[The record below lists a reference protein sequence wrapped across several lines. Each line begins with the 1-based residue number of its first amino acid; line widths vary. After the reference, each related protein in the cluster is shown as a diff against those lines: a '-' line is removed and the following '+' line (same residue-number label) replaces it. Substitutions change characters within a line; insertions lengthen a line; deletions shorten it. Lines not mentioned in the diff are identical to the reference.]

1 MYSMFDLFFD
11 TPSYRPVYV
20 ISDSEMKE
28 LKRTQ
33 NQDELEEI
41 RHQKK
46 RLEDAYK
53 AQVKHLEEREREK
66 DLKTELKAIESAK
79 KKV

>member
-11 TPSYRPVYV
+11 TPVYRPVYV

-28 LKRTQ
+28 LQRAQ

-41 RHQKK
+41 RNQKK
-46 RLEDAYK
+46 KLQEAYK
-53 AQVKHLEEREREK
+53 AQVKHLEEREKE
-66 DLKTELKAIESAK
+66 LKTELKVYEATK

>member
-1 MYSMFDLFFD
+1 
-11 TPSYRPVYV
+11 
-20 ISDSEMKE
+20 MKE
-28 LKRTQ
+28 LQRIK

-41 RHQKK
+41 RNQNK

-53 AQVKHLEEREREK
+53 AKVKHLDKREK
-66 DLKTELKAIESAK
+66 ELKTELKAIMQTK